1 KDIAHKT
8 ARYLVDNYDLIAHED
23 LQIKNM
29 VKNHY
34 LAKSIQDSGWGIFF
48 NILVCKAAEAGR
60 LVVKVPPRYTSQIC
74 SGCGALIKKMLA
86 VRAHNCPYCGL
97 KLDRD
102 VNAARIVLAAALKI
116 LGLDGAFGDS
126 LAAAG

>member
-1 KDIAHKT
+1 
-8 ARYLVDNYDLIAHED
+8 
-23 LQIKNM
+23 
-29 VKNHY
+29 
-34 LAKSIQDSGWGIFF
+34 
-48 NILVCKAAEAGR
+48 AEAGR

-74 SGCGALIKKMLA
+74 SGCGALVKKTLA

-102 VNAARIVLAAALKI
+102 VNSSRVVLATALKI

-126 LAAAG
+126 HTAAG